1 MGDELSCPC
10 GNRQDITDLQNNN
23 KVQKDIIEEVMQGK
37 LSKDEL
43 IYQCSSTNDI
53 LCSKIC
59 LLGSKNIEG
68 FFANRNLL
76 IIDNKNEINLYY
88 SNIFISNFLNQND
101 LACVILQYK
110 KGNEDKSQYYLK
122 NSISNSIALSHS
134 TNYSKKK
141 MMKYNNDIN
150 AIYKVDTINFVS
162 NNREKIKE
170 QILNDLYSQLK
181 KEYFFYG
188 ILKYGNSDNIENI
201 YKHNNYNKINDKDIN
216 KDFVTPGASDYE
228 INQSFFNNMSKKIE
242 NKNYKILYKKS
253 KFTDNLEINYS
264 VDILNERL
272 NSNSI
277 TKILKQNKDKTLK
290 SVIKEINENEN
301 EYPFI
306 YFFIFEGNNITPE
319 YDENEFL
326 VVKIERE
333 KTTTEGFLKDIV
345 EKINFEK
352 TATLLTVINDDN
364 GFFLVFK
371 FSFDSIDE
379 DETVTGN

>member
-201 YKHNNYNKINDKDIN
+201 YKHNNNNKDIN
-216 KDFVTPGASDYE
+216 KDFITPGASDYE

-333 KTTTEGFLKDIV
+333 KTTTDGFLKDIV

-379 DETVTGN
+379 DETITGN

>member
-43 IYQCSSTNDI
+43 IYQCSSNNE
-53 LCSKIC
+53 LLSSKIC

-201 YKHNNYNKINDKDIN
+201 YKHNNNNKDIN
-216 KDFVTPGASDYE
+216 KDFITPGASDYE

-379 DETVTGN
+379 DETITGN

>member
-101 LACVILQYK
+101 LACLILQYK
-110 KGNEDKSQYYLK
+110 KGNEYKSQYYLK

-201 YKHNNYNKINDKDIN
+201 YKHNNNNKDIN
-216 KDFVTPGASDYE
+216 KDFITPGASDYE

-290 SVIKEINENEN
+290 SVIKEINENEG

-326 VVKIERE
+326 VVKIEKE

-345 EKINFEK
+345 EKINLEK
-352 TATLLTVINDDN
+352 TAKLLTVINDTN

-371 FSFDSIDE
+371 FSFDSIDD
-379 DETVTGN
+379 DETTPEN

>member
-10 GNRQDITDLQNNN
+10 GNRQDITDLQNN
-23 KVQKDIIEEVMQGK
+23 KIHKDIIEEVMQGK

-43 IYQCSSTNDI
+43 IYQCSSNNEF

-76 IIDNKNEINLYY
+76 IIDNINEINLYY
-88 SNIFISNFLNQND
+88 SNIYITNFLNQD
-101 LACVILQYK
+101 DMACVILQYK
-110 KGNEDKSQYYLK
+110 KGSEDKSQYYI
-122 NSISNSIALSHS
+122 NNSIALSTS
-134 TNYSKKK
+134 NYSKKK
-141 MMKYNNDIN
+141 MSKYNNDIN
-150 AIYKVDTINFVS
+150 AIYKVETINFVS
-162 NNREKIKE
+162 KNREKIKE

-181 KEYFFYG
+181 KEYNFYG
-188 ILKYGNSDNIENI
+188 IIKYGSVNKNDF
-201 YKHNNYNKINDKDIN
+201 KNNNKNNKINYNFNDEMTPEG
-216 KDFVTPGASDYE
+216 DFE
-228 INQSFFNNMSKKIE
+228 INQSFINKKIE
-242 NKNYKILYKKS
+242 TKNYKILYKKS

-272 NSNSI
+272 NNNSI
-277 TKILKQNKDKTLK
+277 TEILKRNKDKTLK
-290 SVIKEINENEN
+290 SVIKEINENEG

-326 VVKIERE
+326 VVKIEKE

-345 EKINFEK
+345 EKINLEK
-352 TATLLTVINDDN
+352 TAKLLTVINDSN

-371 FSFDSIDE
+371 FSFDSIDD
-379 DETVTGN
+379 DETTPEN

>member
-23 KVQKDIIEEVMQGK
+23 KIHKDIIEEVMQGK

-43 IYQCSSTNDI
+43 IYQCSSNNEI
-53 LCSKIC
+53 LSSKIC
-59 LLGSKNIEG
+59 LLGTKNIEG

-88 SNIFISNFLNQND
+88 SNIFITNFLNQDD

-110 KGNEDKSQYYLK
+110 KGNEDKSQLYLK
-122 NSISNSIALSHS
+122 NSINNSIALSHNS
-134 TNYSKKK
+134 NYSKKK
-141 MMKYNNDIN
+141 MLKYNNDIN
-150 AIYKVDTINFVS
+150 AIYKVESINFVS

-181 KEYFFYG
+181 KEYNFYG
-188 ILKYGNSDNIENI
+188 IIKYGSGNKYDFKINNNNNKNNNI
-201 YKHNNYNKINDKDIN
+201 NYNNEI
-216 KDFVTPGASDYE
+216 TPGGGVSDYE
-228 INQSFFNNMSKKIE
+228 INQSFFNNMNKKLE
-242 NKNYKILYKKS
+242 TKNYKILYKKS

-277 TKILKQNKDKTLK
+277 TKILKRNKDKTLK
-290 SVIKEINENEN
+290 SVIKEINENEG

-352 TATLLTVINDDN
+352 TAKLLTVINEYN

-371 FSFDSIDE
+371 FSFDSIDDDDTTPE
-379 DETVTGN
+379 N